1 MLLSLVIPVYNREE
15 EMREL
20 LESLSNQYNKDFEVV
35 VVDDGSTSPVEHLV
49 AEYRDRLD
57 LKYFYKENSGP
68 GLTRNYGSDRS
79 VGEYLV
85 YLDSDCVVP
94 PQYTQVL
101 SSFLAVNQVDT
112 FGGPDAASD
121 DFSDFQKAVS
131 YSMTS
136 FFTTGGIR
144 GGKKKLDKFFPRSFN
159 MGYRREVYEKLGG
172 FLSMRHGEDTELS
185 YRLAKNNCVSVLIH
199 EAYVYHKRRSS
210 SKSFFRQ
217 VFFFGM
223 TRVNLF
229 KRYPDTFKLVHVLPS
244 VFVVYTVLS
253 IIISLFVWRYALV
266 PVFAIALIWFL
277 QSTKLNRSVNVGI
290 LSIKTSFIQL
300 FGYGSGLIYGAWM
313 RLVLNKTEEDTFNY

>member
-20 LESLSNQYNKDFEVV
+20 LESLSNQYYKDFEVV
-35 VVDDGSTSPVEHLV
+35 VVDDGSTAPVGHLV
-49 AEYRDRLD
+49 EKYADRLNI
-57 LKYFYKENSGP
+57 KYYFNEKSGP
-68 GLTRNYGSDRS
+68 GLTRNYGSERS
-79 VGEYLV
+79 EGEYIV

-94 PQYTQVL
+94 PQYTKVL
-101 SSFLAVNQVDT
+101 SGYLSVNKVDT

-121 DFSDFQKAVS
+121 DFTDFQKAVS

-159 MGYRREVYEKLGG
+159 MGYRREVYDRLGG

-185 YRLAKNNCVSVLIH
+185 YRLAKNNCVSVLIP
-199 EAYVYHKRRSS
+199 EAYVYHKRRST
-210 SKSFFRQ
+210 SKSFFLQ

-223 TRVNLF
+223 TRINLY
-229 KRYPDTFKLVHVLPS
+229 KRYPDTFKLVHLLPS
-244 VFVVYTVLS
+244 IFTVYVAIS
-253 IIISLFVWRYALV
+253 ILISLFVWRLALL
-266 PVFAIALIWFL
+266 PVFIIALIWFL

-290 LSIKTSFIQL
+290 LSIQTSFIQL
-300 FGYGSGLIYGAWM
+300 FGYGSGVLYGIWM
-313 RLVLNKTEEDTFNY
+313 RLVLKKTEEDTFNY